1 MTKKTQEDPLIAA
14 VRKLR
19 TTLGDTQPQFAERLG
34 VALPTVVR
42 YEHSRRPRGKAV
54 VAMQEIAAAHGL
66 DDLASQFRNALSDEL
81 GAPAGELRGRNI
93 LVKDEEERDLVD
105 ALLYAI
111 RLENLDEQNA
121 KAAKA
126 IRRVLKP
133 IVDQHRHNRETDEA
147 LDAQRNAMAGLLMK
161 GRSAE
166 EVLKLFRT
174 TPEALAEAFFSQGLK
189 PSNVK
194 TWEKKKCE
202 VVALLFKDGWSIKRM
217 ADEFGGG
224 SADGFLECAAELHEF
239 AAVSQYEQEQEEQ
252 DGKER

>member
-1 MTKKTQEDPLIAA
+1 M
-14 VRKLR
+14 
-19 TTLGDTQPQFAERLG
+19 GDTQPQFAARLG

-66 DDLASQFRNALSDEL
+66 DDLASQFRSALSDEL
-81 GAPAGELRGRNI
+81 GAPAGELRGLTI
-93 LVKDEEERDLVD
+93 HIKDEEERDLVD

-133 IVDQHRHNRETDEA
+133 VVDQQRRSRETSEA
-147 LDAQRNAMAGLLMK
+147 LDAQRKAMTGLLMK

-174 TPEALAEAFFSQGLK
+174 TPEALAEAFFSQGMK
-189 PSNVK
+189 PTSVK
-194 TWEKKKCE
+194 TWGKKMCE
-202 VVALLFKDGWSIKRM
+202 VVALLLKDGWSIQRM

-224 SADGFLECAAELHEF
+224 HADDFLGCATELQDF
-239 AAVSQYEQEQEEQ
+239 AALGEYDKEKEEQ

>member
-66 DDLASQFRNALSDEL
+66 DDLASQFRSALSDEL
-81 GAPAGELRGRNI
+81 GAPAGDLRGRNVH
-93 LVKDEEERDLVD
+93 LKNEEERDLVD
-105 ALLYAI
+105 ALLYAV
-111 RLENLDEQNA
+111 RLESLNEQNA
-121 KAAKA
+121 KAAKT
-126 IRRVLKP
+126 IRRALKP
-133 IVDQHRHNRETDEA
+133 IVDQQRRNRETSEA
-147 LDAQRNAMAGLLMK
+147 LDAQRKAMAGLLMK
-161 GRSAE
+161 GRAAE

-174 TPEALAEAFFSQGLK
+174 TPEALAEAFFSQGMK
-189 PSNVK
+189 PSSVK
-194 TWEKKKCE
+194 TWEKKMCE
-202 VVALLFKDGWSIKRM
+202 VVALLLKDGWSIQRM

-224 SADGFLECAAELHEF
+224 SADGFLSCATELQDF
-239 AAVSQYEQEQEEQ
+239 AAIGQYEREQEEQ
-252 DGKER
+252 DGKEH